1 MDDFVAPDMIVQFG
15 VPPGR
20 IDLLTSIESVEF
32 DDAWAARLTVIM
44 DDIAVSVIGRDRLH
58 RNKRAVGR
66 PPDLANADRL
76 SKQPPLA

>member
-1 MDDFVAPDMIVQFG
+1 MIVQFG

-44 DDIAVSVIGRDRLH
+44 DDIPVSVIGRDHLL

-66 PPDLANADRL
+66 PQDLADADRL
-76 SKQPPLA
+76 SKQPPPE